1 MNLESMSRWYDQSVH
16 LIYELYGHAVLL
28 TAACTVRAR
37 QMIVTRRVYVSGS
50 LNDRFL
56 CHRDTVPKQCCGL
69 SSPPVRWSILGV
81 GFVGLV
87 CAGAGTL
94 LGALKASGRD
104 HLVGIFMSG
113 KETTHFPYSKSSS
126 ICDVVVVK
134 KKKKNAQNPMIKN
147 YETY

>member
-1 MNLESMSRWYDQSVH
+1 
-16 LIYELYGHAVLL
+16 
-28 TAACTVRAR
+28 
-37 QMIVTRRVYVSGS
+37 MIVTRRVYVSGS
-50 LNDRFL
+50 LNDHFL
-56 CHRDTVPKQCCGL
+56 CHRDAVPKQCCGL

-113 KETTHFPYSKSSS
+113 KEIYFSYWRLSLQDYNNKMTQHPMVIKNNE
-126 ICDVVVVK
+126 IILIK
-134 KKKKNAQNPMIKN
+134 KKLSM
-147 YETY
+147 YV

>member
-1 MNLESMSRWYDQSVH
+1 MHRYPVMSNSKIH
-16 LIYELYGHAVLL
+16 LICELYGRIQFYDWPCIVNAHQ
-28 TAACTVRAR
+28 T
-37 QMIVTRRVYVSGS
+37 IVTRRVYVSGS
-50 LNDRFL
+50 LNDHFL
-56 CHRDTVPKQCCGL
+56 CHRDAVPKQCCGL

-113 KETTHFPYSKSSS
+113 KETHFFYSRLSMQD
-126 ICDVVVVK
+126 CNK
-134 KKKKNAQNPMIKN
+134 KIQYLIMKLTNLIKKKNYNP
-147 YETY
+147 

>member
-1 MNLESMSRWYDQSVH
+1 MHKYSQACLIRKYISFTSYMVVH
-16 LIYELYGHAVLL
+16 NFTTGVVQCVY
-28 TAACTVRAR
+28 
-37 QMIVTRRVYVSGS
+37 QMIITRRVYVSGS
-50 LNDRFL
+50 LNDHFL
-56 CHRDTVPKQCCGL
+56 CHRDAVPKQCCGL

-113 KETTHFPYSKSSS
+113 KETHFPYSRLS
-126 ICDVVVVK
+126 ICEVVIVRR
-134 KKKKNAQNPMIKN
+134 
-147 YETY
+147 

>member
-1 MNLESMSRWYDQSVH
+1 MHKYSQEC
-16 LIYELYGHAVLL
+16 LIRKYISFTSYMVILNFTTDVQCAH
-28 TAACTVRAR
+28 
-37 QMIVTRRVYVSGS
+37 QMIITRRVYVSGS
-50 LNDRFL
+50 LNDHFL
-56 CHRDTVPKQCCGL
+56 CHRDAVPKQCCGL

-113 KETTHFPYSKSSS
+113 KETHFPYSRLS
-126 ICDVVVVK
+126 ICEVVIVRR
-134 KKKKNAQNPMIKN
+134 
-147 YETY
+147 

>member
-1 MNLESMSRWYDQSVH
+1 MVLQLHGWYC
-16 LIYELYGHAVLL
+16 AV
-28 TAACTVRAR
+28 TVQYA
-37 QMIVTRRVYVSGS
+37 RRVYVSGS
-50 LNDRFL
+50 FNDRFL
-56 CHRDTVPKQCCGL
+56 CRRDAVPKQCCGL

-113 KETTHFPYSKSSS
+113 KRQRRREGKRECPCRS
-126 ICDVVVVK
+126 
-134 KKKKNAQNPMIKN
+134 
-147 YETY
+147 